1 MLKQFCRCTILT
13 RLAARRRLA
22 VSPRV
27 ALLVKMLRTS
37 MDEIL
42 GKKIDSV
49 ASDIDDIDVRGVMY
63 VVCNLLIGEGL

>member
-1 MLKQFCRCTILT
+1 
-13 RLAARRRLA
+13 
-22 VSPRV
+22 
-27 ALLVKMLRTS
+27 